1 MVGVREGAVSQE
13 TESTL
18 ERELAHEQAHVDRV
32 YRFLGLATESAR
44 DVASHGQALFQT
56 DRTDHLREDDGTALF
71 ERDAFSFQ
79 AAKRLA
85 TLDAEHDGLVFGR
98 IDDQVGETRYIGR
111 IGVRDEEYEPLVID
125 WRARAAEP
133 FYRATS
139 ANPMDVVRRRVLRC
153 RGDKVIGIEDD
164 LLDESGD
171 NDLAII
177 GEGALMASLRRAR
190 GHQMRDIVSTIQAEQ
205 DEAIRAP
212 YAGFTLISG
221 GPGTGKTVVALHR
234 VAYLLYSN
242 RARFERGGIL
252 VVGPSPVFMNYID
265 RVLPS
270 LGEDSVTLRSIGAVA
285 GDVVDVRAVRVD
297 SPEAAAVKGGLRMVD
312 AMRAIASTDPHEPEP
327 IKVTVKGEV
336 LALPPQKLARLRA
349 SVLTRQRSN
358 QAFRAAREAVVT
370 ALYQML
376 PAEYE
381 FTREEFADLID
392 TDRFA
397 RALDAWW
404 PMLEPRAVLARLR
417 DREYAM
423 RALDGILSPSEIAAL
438 RESYAGVADPVAF
451 DWSVADAAL
460 LDELADVL
468 GPLPDEEP
476 SLFLDRLADEHAVV
490 TTADRLSRRPAEAS
504 LDDEPYDTY
513 AHVLVD
519 EAQDITPMQWRMLR
533 RRGGRASWTIVGDA
547 AQSSWPDTA
556 EAAEALTR
564 LVGVAPRRDFELTTN
579 YRSPAEVFDLAARV
593 VKDALPDARLPTAI
607 RRTGHEPRLLISPA
621 GEWRD
626 DIVALIVDIAGKV
639 EGTVGVIVPPSRLA
653 TVRRVVAEHLT
664 HLGSRV
670 VVVTP
675 LEAKGLEYDGVL
687 VVSPDDVAAESPG
700 GVRVLY
706 VALTRPTQLLV
717 TLDIGRK
724 GSWRRSLESPAT
736 DSA

>member
-1 MVGVREGAVSQE
+1 MSQQAE
-13 TESTL
+13 TAL
-18 ERELAHEQAHVDRV
+18 ERELAHEQTHVDRV

-44 DVASHGQALFQT
+44 EVASHGQALYQS
-56 DRTDHLREDDGTALF
+56 DRTDYLRDDDSTALF

-98 IDDQVGETRYIGR
+98 LDDHAGETRYIGR
-111 IGVRDEEYEPLVID
+111 IGVRDDDYEPLVID

-139 ANPMDVVRRRVLRC
+139 ANPMDIVRRRVLRC

-164 LLDESGD
+164 LLDASND
-171 NDLAII
+171 NNLAII

-190 GHQMRDIVSTIQAEQ
+190 GHRMRDIVSTIQAEQ

-212 YAGFTLISG
+212 HSGFTFISG

-270 LGEDSVTLRSIGAVA
+270 LGEDSVTLRSVGAVA
-285 GDVVDVRAVRVD
+285 SDVVDVRAVRID
-297 SPEAAAVKGGLRMVD
+297 APDAAAVKGSLRMV
-312 AMRAIASTDPHEPEP
+312 AALRAIATTDPTEPEP

-336 LALPPQKLARLRA
+336 LSLPPQRLARLRA
-349 SVLTRQRSN
+349 SVLSRQRSN
-358 QAFRAAREAVVT
+358 QAFPAARDAVVN
-370 ALYQML
+370 ALYQQL
-376 PAEYE
+376 PAEYDLSPAD
-381 FTREEFADLID
+381 FADLID
-392 TDRFA
+392 TERFA
-397 RALDAWW
+397 RAVEAWW
-404 PMLEPRAVLARLR
+404 PVLEPRAVLARLS
-417 DREYAM
+417 DRAYAT
-423 RALDGILSPSEIAAL
+423 RALGGILPAPEIATL
-438 RESYAGVADPVAF
+438 RDSYAGITDPASF
-451 DWSVADAAL
+451 EWSVADAAL
-460 LDELADVL
+460 LDELADIL
-468 GPLPDEEP
+468 GPLPAEEP
-476 SLFLDRLADEHAVV
+476 TLFLDRLADEHAVV
-490 TTADRLSRRPAEAS
+490 TTADRLSRRTVETS
-504 LDDEPYDTY
+504 LDDEPYETY

-547 AQSSWPDTA
+547 AQSSWPDAA
-556 EAAEALTR
+556 EAAAALDQ
-564 LVGVAPRRDFELTTN
+564 LVGTAPRRDFTLTTN
-579 YRSPAEVFDLAARV
+579 YRSPAEVFELAARV
-593 VKDALPDARLPTAI
+593 VRESYPEVHLPTAI
-607 RRTGHEPRLLISPA
+607 RHTGVYPRLLISPA

-626 DIVALIVDIAGKV
+626 DIAAHIVDIAGKV
-639 EGTVGVIVPPSRLA
+639 EGTVGVIAPPSRLHA
-653 TVRRVVAEHLT
+653 VRRLAAEHLSQ
-664 HLGSRV
+664 LGARLV
-670 VVVTP
+670 IVTP

-687 VVSPDDVAAESPG
+687 VISPDDVAAESPG

-724 GSWRRSLESPAT
+724 GSWRRSLELPAT